1 MIKLSPSILAADFAE
16 LGRSCEAVMAAGADM
31 LHVDVMDGAFV
42 PNISLGVPVL
52 AALAKRVPA
61 FYDVHLMIRRPL
73 QYIKPFCAAGANLLT
88 FHIEAESPV
97 EQTIQAIHD
106 EGRRAAL
113 CIKPAT
119 PPEAVFPYLDALEM
133 VLVMSVEPGFGG
145 QKFMPAAVEK
155 IAAIRAEA
163 QRRGL
168 STDIEVDGGIDA
180 CGGQCRVRRKGS
192 RRRNV
197 GHPRRVRI
205 GGSLALCGP
214 ARKAGRPE
222 GACVRPPAAPFNP
235 KRKEAT
241 FMSPET
247 ALPLQPPSAYE
258 ANRDIVFMTLPLL
271 ALSTYFYGARP
282 AVLCLT
288 AAFTAMLCDHLVAWL
303 RHRPCDKTENSSIP
317 SALVL
322 VLLLPATVHY
332 YVVVVSVAVA
342 ILLGKHAFGGY
353 GHYPFNPAAFGYAVA
368 AVSWPGEVFLYP
380 VPFTTM
386 SVLDTGSATVM
397 ESVSHTLRAGGVPNV
412 DTFDL
417 ILGNYAGPIG
427 ATSVL
432 ILVACAMYL
441 WMRRDITLGIPFG
454 FLLSCALVAFFYPR
468 VNTLGLE
475 LPWQYL
481 DIRLLSLKYEMLSG
495 ALVFAA
501 VFLVNEPVTRPK
513 NTRAHFVYGM
523 ILGFMT
529 MMFRYFGSYDTGVC
543 FAVLAVNALAGYLD
557 RLFSQKIFRR
567 EVRS

>member
-1 MIKLSPSILAADFAE
+1 M
-16 LGRSCEAVMAAGADM
+16 
-31 LHVDVMDGAFV
+31 
-42 PNISLGVPVL
+42 
-52 AALAKRVPA
+52 
-61 FYDVHLMIRRPL
+61 
-73 QYIKPFCAAGANLLT
+73 
-88 FHIEAESPV
+88 
-97 EQTIQAIHD
+97 
-106 EGRRAAL
+106 
-113 CIKPAT
+113 
-119 PPEAVFPYLDALEM
+119 
-133 VLVMSVEPGFGG
+133 
-145 QKFMPAAVEK
+145 
-155 IAAIRAEA
+155 
-163 QRRGL
+163 
-168 STDIEVDGGIDA
+168 
-180 CGGQCRVRRKGS
+180 
-192 RRRNV
+192 
-197 GHPRRVRI
+197 
-205 GGSLALCGP
+205 
-214 ARKAGRPE
+214 
-222 GACVRPPAAPFNP
+222 
-235 KRKEAT
+235 
-241 FMSPET
+241 
-247 ALPLQPPSAYE
+247 
-258 ANRDIVFMTLPLL
+258 
-271 ALSTYFYGARP
+271 
-282 AVLCLT
+282 
-288 AAFTAMLCDHLVAWL
+288 
-303 RHRPCDKTENSSIP
+303 
-317 SALVL
+317 
-322 VLLLPATVHY
+322 HY

-495 ALVFAA
+495 ALIFAA

>member
-1 MIKLSPSILAADFAE
+1 
-16 LGRSCEAVMAAGADM
+16 
-31 LHVDVMDGAFV
+31 
-42 PNISLGVPVL
+42 
-52 AALAKRVPA
+52 
-61 FYDVHLMIRRPL
+61 
-73 QYIKPFCAAGANLLT
+73 
-88 FHIEAESPV
+88 
-97 EQTIQAIHD
+97 
-106 EGRRAAL
+106 
-113 CIKPAT
+113 
-119 PPEAVFPYLDALEM
+119 
-133 VLVMSVEPGFGG
+133 
-145 QKFMPAAVEK
+145 
-155 IAAIRAEA
+155 
-163 QRRGL
+163 
-168 STDIEVDGGIDA
+168 
-180 CGGQCRVRRKGS
+180 
-192 RRRNV
+192 
-197 GHPRRVRI
+197 
-205 GGSLALCGP
+205 
-214 ARKAGRPE
+214 
-222 GACVRPPAAPFNP
+222 
-235 KRKEAT
+235 
-241 FMSPET
+241 MSPET

-303 RHRPCDKTENSSIP
+303 RHRPCDKTEISSIP

-454 FLLSCALVAFFYPR
+454 FLLTCALVAFFYPR

-495 ALVFAA
+495 ALIFAA

>member
-1 MIKLSPSILAADFAE
+1 
-16 LGRSCEAVMAAGADM
+16 
-31 LHVDVMDGAFV
+31 
-42 PNISLGVPVL
+42 
-52 AALAKRVPA
+52 
-61 FYDVHLMIRRPL
+61 
-73 QYIKPFCAAGANLLT
+73 
-88 FHIEAESPV
+88 
-97 EQTIQAIHD
+97 
-106 EGRRAAL
+106 
-113 CIKPAT
+113 
-119 PPEAVFPYLDALEM
+119 
-133 VLVMSVEPGFGG
+133 
-145 QKFMPAAVEK
+145 
-155 IAAIRAEA
+155 
-163 QRRGL
+163 
-168 STDIEVDGGIDA
+168 
-180 CGGQCRVRRKGS
+180 
-192 RRRNV
+192 
-197 GHPRRVRI
+197 
-205 GGSLALCGP
+205 
-214 ARKAGRPE
+214 
-222 GACVRPPAAPFNP
+222 
-235 KRKEAT
+235 
-241 FMSPET
+241 MSPET

-386 SVLDTGSATVM
+386 GVLDTGSATVM

-495 ALVFAA
+495 ALIFAA
-501 VFLVNEPVTRPK
+501 VFLVLSLI
-513 NTRAHFVYGM
+513 H
-523 ILGFMT
+523 I
-529 MMFRYFGSYDTGVC
+529 
-543 FAVLAVNALAGYLD
+543 
-557 RLFSQKIFRR
+557 
-567 EVRS
+567 

>member
-106 EGRRAAL
+106 EGCRAAL

-163 QRRGL
+163 QRRG
-168 STDIEVDGGIDA
+168 
-180 CGGQCRVRRKGS
+180 
-192 RRRNV
+192 
-197 GHPRRVRI
+197 
-205 GGSLALCGP
+205 
-214 ARKAGRPE
+214 
-222 GACVRPPAAPFNP
+222 
-235 KRKEAT
+235 KEAT

-495 ALVFAA
+495 ALIFAA

>member
-1 MIKLSPSILAADFAE
+1 MTQLLNDFLSGSAAWGVLLTLAAFA
-16 LGRSCEAVMAAGADM
+16 LGTLINKVTGKAIFNPLLLGSIFVIIFLSVCNIPYAD
-31 LHVDVMDGAFV
+31 
-42 PNISLGVPVL
+42 
-52 AALAKRVPA
+52 
-61 FYDVHLMIRRPL
+61 Y
-73 QYIKPFCAAGANLLT
+73 
-88 FHIEAESPV
+88 
-97 EQTIQAIHD
+97 
-106 EGRRAAL
+106 
-113 CIKPAT
+113 
-119 PPEAVFPYLDALEM
+119 
-133 VLVMSVEPGFGG
+133 
-145 QKFMPAAVEK
+145 
-155 IAAIRAEA
+155 
-163 QRRGL
+163 
-168 STDIEVDGGIDA
+168 
-180 CGGQCRVRRKGS
+180 
-192 RRRNV
+192 
-197 GHPRRVRI
+197 
-205 GGSLALCGP
+205 
-214 ARKAGRPE
+214 KAS
-222 GACVRPPAAPFNP
+222 AAPVN
-235 KRKEAT
+235 
-241 FMSPET
+241 
-247 ALPLQPPSAYE
+247 Y
-258 ANRDIVFMTLPLL
+258 
-271 ALSTYFYGARP
+271 
-282 AVLCLT
+282 
-288 AAFTAMLCDHLVAWL
+288 
-303 RHRPCDKTENSSIP
+303 
-317 SALVL
+317 
-322 VLLLPATVHY
+322 LLLPATVHY

-495 ALVFAA
+495 ALIFAA